1 MSELYRDYF
10 DIDPEYFPVVN
21 ASVIAEHPDLWT
33 KFYPHDSFVNLI
45 NSLVNTIN
53 RKNKLSV
60 WVEGAYGTGK
70 SHAVLTAKKLLDES
84 DEAVKLYFDRY
95 SDKLSHD
102 LYNRLCA
109 VKNGPPI
116 LTVHRYGCDEIETE
130 QDLLYALQES
140 IAQALT
146 EKGFAYGG
154 DSSLRDTALRWLE
167 NDANRMFLNT
177 IMTKEYPEMFGGE
190 NVDGFIQKLKA
201 YTGTALGEII
211 GKMMKVARIRGI
223 RALSLTREDVI
234 NWVKDVIK
242 NNGLKAIVFFWDEF
256 TEYFRNNQNRL
267 TTFQTLVEMSESD
280 EAPMYLI
287 PVTHDVGSLFPQ
299 NTKDKNNEWSK
310 IKGRFYEPFCTITL
324 PENIAFDLMGKALEK
339 KSDAMTRQL
348 WNNYA
353 EELYDRTHSSRAKV
367 QKAIGLTEKE
377 LKDVVPVH
385 PFAALLLK
393 YISSAFASDA
403 RSMFSFIKDDA
414 GDEYRGFQWFIDNYG
429 PLDVNPLL
437 TIDML
442 WDFFYEKGKS
452 QLAPDVRRV
461 LDAYGRAT
469 DLKGDEP
476 QVLKTVLLM
485 QAIRDKGGNTG
496 RLAELMA
503 PTSKNLDLV
512 FEGTELE
519 NGQAKKI
526 ADSLVR
532 KNILYVKPGTDEYAV
547 GGDSPDEAEIQKII
561 DSLQATLK
569 TSDLLEEATQGADDP
584 FRLSGALACRYD
596 VKYVT
601 AENYSSA
608 ISAFKNANMGVQL
621 PLIVGFARNQMDAHT
636 ISKIIADEAN
646 KPDNHTVFVDA
657 SGIQLGN
664 DRISSYIDSKARQQY
679 WLKKR
684 GEQADQYGK
693 NQKDILKEWRNA
705 MGKNELLVYIPGSSQ
720 PQRVTK
726 MNLAGILQTANR
738 QAFPSGLET
747 IIKDTT
753 DTMWTGNNQWKS
765 GAGLGA
771 GNGKPL
777 SQFSCMA
784 KGLGA
789 AWTTNPYTEK
799 YWETDPLTP
808 ISKIKIYLNGII
820 EQAFETG
827 DRIAIGDIYQAL
839 THKPYG
845 FMPVNATAFVIG
857 FLLREYTNGSYS
869 ASDGI
874 QTSKLDVDMLQSM
887 VEKYMKHIVTPD
899 SKYKDQYIVR
909 MTREIKAFMEGSS
922 VVFGREVRQA
932 RMEDVRNGI
941 VRPGMK
947 TLAFPMRCL
956 LFDLDDIT
964 EDKRERV
971 RQLIE
976 LYAALA
982 NDGGIGS
989 RSAEDVAK
997 EIGIIFLND
1006 SQIAEVLHRIMNA
1019 EHSRKGMQ
1027 NYVRTFENGALIN
1040 LSTMV
1045 GDHGEYL
1052 NALQARFKSD
1062 EYKWLWHQ
1070 DTIDNQIRLVIQDY
1084 KIIQQTNTA
1093 LRARYNS
1100 FGECIEGWI
1109 NVCKHIHIGCLSAKN
1124 FWQDLK
1130 PLMDML
1136 YDLKRAGALPDN
1148 QREKFLDLITNKA
1161 DAFWSFVTSG
1171 QEEMFAR
1178 VCAMELDGHDIQP
1191 SDIADIYKRL
1201 NIDCFAMDVQ
1211 SYRELVKK
1219 TIANWK
1225 QEQIRIVLLNAWKEA
1240 AHCDSPRDWSE
1251 RYTMPILC
1259 MVSAQDE
1266 IDARKAFNTI
1276 NSAVKYSPDETAANA
1291 ALSFIQTH
1299 SDFFAC
1305 LDDSETRDKAFRESV
1320 IGKNDVLLSVGQVK
1334 EHLRKKLIQDPYD
1347 WYKLS
1352 AAQSE
1357 VEKLAQYEYEGPGF
1371 AKASEIVDEMD
1382 AATVKKYLKNLIE
1395 KNKTVG
1401 IEILREKNQRG

>member
-1 MSELYRDYF
+1 MPELYRDYF
-10 DIDPEYFPVVN
+10 DIDPDYFPVVN
-21 ASVIAEHPDLWT
+21 ASVIAENPDYWE
-33 KFYPHDSFVNLI
+33 KFYPHDSFVNLL
-45 NSLVNTIN
+45 NCLVNTIN

-70 SHAVLTAKKLLDES
+70 SHAVLTAKKLLDEP

-109 VKNGPPI
+109 VKNGAPI

-130 QDLLYALQES
+130 QDLLYAVQES

-154 DSSLRDTALRWLE
+154 DSALRDAALRWLE
-167 NDANRMFLNT
+167 NNANRVYLNS
-177 IMTKEYPEMFGGE
+177 IMTEEFPEMFGGE
-190 NVDGFIQKLKA
+190 NVDGLIQKLKV
-201 YTGTALGEII
+201 YTGAALGEVI

-223 RALSLTREDVI
+223 KALSLTREDVI
-234 NWVKDVIK
+234 NWVKDVIR

-280 EAPMYLI
+280 EAPMYLV

-299 NTKDKNNEWSK
+299 NLKDKNNEWSK

-324 PENIAFDLMGKALEK
+324 PENIAFDLMGKALNK
-339 KSDAMTRQL
+339 KSDAMTRKL
-348 WNNYA
+348 WDEYA
-353 EELYDRTHSSRAKV
+353 DDLCDRTHNSRDKV
-367 QKAIGLTEKE
+367 KKVIGLTEKE
-377 LKDVVPVH
+377 LKDVIPVH

-429 PLDVNPLL
+429 PMDDNPLL

-469 DLKGDEP
+469 DLMGDEP
-476 QVLKTVLLM
+476 KVLKTVLLM
-485 QAIRDKGGNTG
+485 QAIRDKGGNSG

-503 PTSKNLDLV
+503 PTDKNLDLV
-512 FEGTELE
+512 FEGSELE

-532 KNILYVKPGTDEYAV
+532 KNILYIKPGTDEYAV

-561 DSLQATLK
+561 DNLQATLK
-569 TSDLLEEATQGADDP
+569 TSELVEEAVQGADDP
-584 FRLSGALACRYD
+584 FRLSGALAPRYV

-601 AENYSSA
+601 SENYSSA
-608 ISAFKNANMGVQL
+608 ISYFKNTDLGVQL
-621 PLIVGFARNQMDAHT
+621 PLIVGFAKNQIDAHT
-636 ISKIIADEAN
+636 LSKAIADEAN
-646 KPDNHTVFVDA
+646 KPDNRIVFVDA
-657 SGIQLGN
+657 TGIQLGD
-664 DRISSYIDSKARQQY
+664 DRISSYIDSRARQQY

-693 NQKDILKEWRNA
+693 NRKDILKEWRTA
-705 MGKNELLVYIPGSSQ
+705 MGKGELVVYTPGSAQ

-726 MNLAGILQTANR
+726 MNLTGVLQTANR
-738 QAFPSGLET
+738 QAYPSGLET
-747 IIKDTT
+747 IINGTT
-753 DTMWTGNNQWKS
+753 DTMWTGNNQWKA
-765 GAGLGA
+765 GIGLGA
-771 GNGKPL
+771 GNGKTL
-777 SQFSCMA
+777 GQFSCMA
-784 KGLGA
+784 KGLGY
-789 AWTTNPYTEK
+789 AWTTEK
-799 YWETDPLTP
+799 YWESDPLAP
-808 ISKIKIYLNGII
+808 ISKIKNYLNSII
-820 EQAFETG
+820 EHAFETG
-827 DRIAIGDIYQAL
+827 DRISIGEIYHAL
-839 THKPYG
+839 TEKPYG
-845 FMPVNATAFVIG
+845 FMPVNATAFVLG
-857 FLLREYTNGSYS
+857 FLLREYTDGTYS

-874 QTSKLDVDMLQSM
+874 QTSKLDIDMLQSM
-887 VEKYMKHIVTPD
+887 VEKYMKHTVTPD
-899 SKYKDQYIVR
+899 PKYKDQYIVR

-932 RMEDVRNGI
+932 RMEDVRNGV

-947 TLAFPMRCL
+947 ALAFPMRCL
-956 LFDLDDIT
+956 LFTLEDVAEEKRDDVH
-964 EDKRERV
+964 R
-971 RQLIE
+971 LIE

-982 NDGGIGS
+982 NDGGVGT
-989 RSAEDVAK
+989 RSAEDIAK
-997 EIGIIFLND
+997 DIGLIFLND
-1006 SQIAEVLHRIMNA
+1006 SEIARVLHGMMNS

-1027 NYVRTFENGALIN
+1027 NYVRTFENGALVN
-1040 LSTMV
+1040 LSTIV

-1052 NALQARFKSD
+1052 NALQARFCSD

-1084 KIIQQTNTA
+1084 KIIQQTNIA
-1093 LRARYNS
+1093 LRAKYNN
-1100 FGECIEGWI
+1100 FGESVEGWI
-1109 NVCKHIHIGCLSAKN
+1109 NACKRIHIGYLSAKN
-1124 FWQDLK
+1124 YWQDLK

-1136 YDLKRAGALPDN
+1136 YDLKRSGALPDN
-1148 QREKFLDLITNKA
+1148 QRGKFLDLITNKG
-1161 DAFWSFVTSG
+1161 DAFWSFITSG
-1171 QEEMFAR
+1171 QEDMFAR
-1178 VCAMELDGHDIQP
+1178 VCAMELDGHGLQQH
-1191 SDIADIYKRL
+1191 DIADIYKRL
-1201 NIDCFAMDVQ
+1201 NVDCFAFDVQ

-1219 TIANWK
+1219 TIAAWK
-1225 QEQIRIVLLNAWKEA
+1225 KEQIRIVLLDAWKNA
-1240 AHCDSPRDWSE
+1240 AHCDSPRAWSDQ
-1251 RYTMPILC
+1251 YTMPILC

-1276 NSAVKYSPDETAANA
+1276 NSAVKYSPDEAAANA
-1291 ALSFIQTH
+1291 ALNFIQTH
-1299 SDFFAC
+1299 GDFFAS
-1305 LDDSETRDKAFRESV
+1305 LNDATARDKAFREGI
-1320 IGKNDVLLSVGQVK
+1320 IGKNDVLLSVSQVK
-1334 EHLRKKLIQDPYD
+1334 EHLRKKLIQEPND

-1357 VEKLAQYEYEGPGF
+1357 VEKLAQYEYEGPGY
-1371 AKASEIVDEMD
+1371 AKVSEIVDEMD
-1382 AATVKKYLKNLIE
+1382 AATAKKYLKELIE
-1395 KNKTVG
+1395 KNMIVG

>member
-21 ASVIAEHPDLWT
+21 ASVIAENPDLWT
-33 KFYPHDSFVNLI
+33 KFYPHDSFVSLL

-84 DEAVKLYFDRY
+84 DETVKLYFERY

-109 VKNGPPI
+109 VKNGAPV

-140 IAQALT
+140 IAEAIT

-154 DSSLRDTALRWLE
+154 DSALRDAALRWLE
-167 NDANRMFLNT
+167 NNANRVYLNS
-177 IMTKEYPEMFGGE
+177 IMTEEFPEMFGGD
-190 NVDGFIQKLKA
+190 NVDVLIQKLQA
-201 YTGTALGEII
+201 YTGAALGEVI
-211 GKMMKVARIRGI
+211 GNMMKVARIRGI
-223 RALSLTREDVI
+223 KALSLTREDVI

-242 NNGLKAIVFFWDEF
+242 NNNLKAIVFFWDEF

-299 NTKDKNNEWSK
+299 STKDKNNEWSK

-324 PENIAFDLMGKALEK
+324 PENIAFYLMGKALDK
-339 KSDAMTRQL
+339 KKDAMTLQL
-348 WNNYA
+348 WDEYA
-353 EELYDRTHSSRAKV
+353 DDLCDRTHNSREKV
-367 QKAIGLTEKE
+367 KKVIGLTDKE
-377 LKDVVPVH
+377 LRDVVPVH

-429 PLDVNPLL
+429 PMDDNPLL

-452 QLAPDVRRV
+452 QLASDVRRV

-469 DLKGDEP
+469 DLMGDEP
-476 QVLKTVLLM
+476 KVLKTVLLM
-485 QAIRDKGGNTG
+485 QAIRDKGGNSG

-503 PTSKNLDLV
+503 PTEKNLDLV
-512 FEGTELE
+512 FEGSELE

-561 DSLQATLK
+561 DGLQTTLK
-569 TSDLLEEATQGADDP
+569 TSELVDEAVQGADDP
-584 FRLSGALACRYD
+584 FRLSGALAPRYAT
-596 VKYVT
+596 KYVT
-601 AENYSSA
+601 AENYSAA
-608 ISAFKNANMGVQL
+608 ISSFKNADLGVQL
-621 PLIVGFARNQMDAHT
+621 PLIVGFAKNQMDAH
-636 ISKIIADEAN
+636 ILSKAIADEAN
-646 KPDNHTVFVDA
+646 KPDNRIVFVDA
-657 SGIQLGN
+657 SGIQLGD
-664 DRISSYIDSKARQQY
+664 DRISSYIDSRARQQY

-684 GEQADQYGK
+684 GEQADQFGK
-693 NQKDILKEWRNA
+693 NRKDILKQWRTA
-705 MGKNELLVYIPGSSQ
+705 MGTGELVVYTPGSTQ

-726 MNLAGILQTANR
+726 MNLTNVLQAANR

-747 IIKDTT
+747 IVSGTT

-765 GAGLGA
+765 GIGLGA

-777 SQFSCMA
+777 GQFNCMA
-784 KGLGA
+784 KGLGD
-789 AWTTNPYTEK
+789 AWTTDKYTDK
-799 YWETDPLTP
+799 YWESNPLAP
-808 ISKIKIYLNGII
+808 ISKIKLYVNSII
-820 EQAFETG
+820 ANAFESG
-827 DRIAIGDIYQAL
+827 DRISIGEIYHAL
-839 THKPYG
+839 TEKPYG
-845 FMPVNATAFVIG
+845 FMPVNATAFVLG
-857 FLLREYTNGSYS
+857 FLLREYTDGTYS

-874 QTSKLDVDMLQSM
+874 QTSKLDMEMLQSM
-887 VEKYMKHIVTPD
+887 VEKYMKHAVTQDP
-899 SKYKDQYIVR
+899 KYKDQYIVR

-922 VVFGREVRQA
+922 TVFGREVLQA
-932 RMEDVRNGI
+932 RMEDVRNGV

-947 TLAFPMRCL
+947 ALAFPMRCL
-956 LFDLDDIT
+956 LFALDDVA
-964 EDKRERV
+964 ESKRDNV
-971 RQLIE
+971 RRLIE

-982 NDGGIGS
+982 NDGGVGA
-989 RSAEDVAK
+989 RSAENIAK
-997 EIGIIFLND
+997 DIGLIFLND
-1006 SQIAEVLHRIMNA
+1006 SEIAEVLHRMINS
-1019 EHSRKGMQ
+1019 EHSQKGMQ
-1027 NYVRTFENGALIN
+1027 NYIRTFEDGALVK
-1040 LSTMV
+1040 LSELV

-1052 NALQARFKSD
+1052 NALQARFRSD

-1084 KIIQQTNTA
+1084 KIIQQTNTT
-1093 LRARYNS
+1093 LRANYSNFS
-1100 FGECIEGWI
+1100 ECIEGWI
-1109 NVCKHIHIGCLSAKN
+1109 NTCKKIHIGHLSAKN
-1124 FWQDLK
+1124 YWQDLK
-1130 PLMDML
+1130 PLMEAL

-1148 QREKFLDLITNKA
+1148 QREKFLNLITNKGET
-1161 DAFWSFVTSG
+1161 FWGFVTSG
-1171 QEEMFAR
+1171 QENMFAR
-1178 VCAMELDGHDIQP
+1178 VCAMELDGHGLQQG
-1191 SDIADIYKRL
+1191 DIADIYKRL
-1201 NIDCFAMDVQ
+1201 NTDCFAMDVQ

-1225 QEQIRIVLLNAWKEA
+1225 QEQTRIVLINAWKDA
-1240 AHCDSPRDWSE
+1240 AHCDSPRAWSE
-1251 RYTMPILC
+1251 QYTMPILC

-1276 NSAVKYSPDETAANA
+1276 NTAVRSSPDEAAANA
-1291 ALSFIQTH
+1291 ALTFIHTH
-1299 SDFFAC
+1299 SEFFAC
-1305 LDDSETRDKAFRESV
+1305 LADATARDKAFRESI
-1320 IGKNDVLLSVGQVK
+1320 IGKSDVLLSVSQVK
-1334 EHLRKKLIQDPYD
+1334 EHLKKRLIQDPYD

-1352 AAQSE
+1352 AAQAE
-1357 VEKLAQYEYEGPGF
+1357 VEKLAQYEYEGPGY
-1371 AKASEIVDEMD
+1371 AKVSEIVDEMD
-1382 AATVKKYLKNLIE
+1382 ATTAKKYLKDLIE
-1395 KNKTVG
+1395 KNMIVG